1 MQTNPKIIMEED
13 KPACTY
19 EVIREQETG
28 GRWESG
34 KLNLDSEASEVVN
47 SKQDTTNQRQLCKK
61 VKQEMKD

>member
-1 MQTNPKIIMEED
+1 MQTNPKIIIEED
-13 KPACTY
+13 KPTCTY

-28 GRWESG
+28 GWWESA
-34 KLNLDSEASEVVN
+34 KLNLDSDTSEVVN

>member
-13 KPACTY
+13 KPTCTY

-28 GRWESG
+28 GWWESA

-47 SKQDTTNQRQLCKK
+47 SKQDTNNQRQLCKK

>member
-1 MQTNPKIIMEED
+1 MEED
-13 KPACTY
+13 KPTCTY

-28 GRWESG
+28 GRWESA